1 MEQGLWSALSALPPA
16 VLLQRN
22 GTAYLLVN
30 AAHIAALGVLIG
42 SILTLDL
49 RLLGAFRQVPLALV
63 GPLLSRM
70 AACGLALAMLTGAWL
85 FLVNAV
91 DYAANIA
98 FRIKLGLIA
107 LAVLNAL
114 WLHRRVWTQERPS
127 PAVRLHGALS
137 LLLWPSVLVAGRWI
151 GFV

>member
-1 MEQGLWSALSALPPA
+1 MGQELWHGLSALPPA
-16 VLLQRN
+16 VFLQSN

-30 AAHIAALGVLIG
+30 AAHIASLGLLIG
-42 SILTLDL
+42 TIVTLDL
-49 RLLGAFRQVPLALV
+49 RLLGAFRQMPLALL

-70 AACGLALAMLTGAWL
+70 AACGLLLAMLTGAWL

-91 DYAANIA
+91 DYAANPVL
-98 FRIKLGLIA
+98 RIKLGLIA

-114 WLHRRVWTQERPS
+114 WLHRRAWTQERPS